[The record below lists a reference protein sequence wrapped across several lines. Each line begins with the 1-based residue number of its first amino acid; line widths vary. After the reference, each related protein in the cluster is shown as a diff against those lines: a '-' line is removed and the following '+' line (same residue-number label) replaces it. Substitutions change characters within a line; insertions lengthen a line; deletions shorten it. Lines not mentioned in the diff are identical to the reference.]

1 MTTAT
6 PQRTLWLAAG
16 GLLAACFTLWAGF
29 SLAGWTVGSVKRDT
43 HRVLPG
49 PVSEVQV
56 FGASGDVTLVPT
68 SGRRVVVDG
77 HAKATLWLPDME
89 TRIDGGRVTVRGT
102 CHVVVFG
109 SCSASFVIGVPDGT
123 PVTVRTS
130 SGDVRASGLTGPV
143 NLKVS
148 SGDVTLDEL
157 SGGTT
162 VRVSSGDIAA
172 RRLGDRVELET
183 SSGDVTAAELTA
195 PVVSARATS
204 GDVLLDLATA
214 PRRVNAAASSGDVT
228 IAVPRGSETY
238 DAEASASSGDHNV
251 YVNDSSQSTRSLSAI
266 TSSGDATIAYR

>member
-16 GLLAACFTLWAGF
+16 GLLAAFLTLWAGF
-29 SLAGWTVGSVKRDT
+29 SLAGWTVGSVERDT
-43 HRVLPG
+43 HHVLPG

-77 HAKATLWLPDME
+77 HAQGTLWLPEMQ
-89 TRIDGGRVTVRGT
+89 TRIDGGRVTVRGA
-102 CHVVVFG
+102 CHVAVFG
-109 SCSASFVIGVPDGT
+109 RCSASFVIGVPAGT

-143 NLKVS
+143 SLKVS

-172 RRLGDRVELET
+172 RALSGRAVLET

-195 PVVSARATS
+195 AVVSARATS
-204 GDVLLDLATA
+204 GDVLLDLAEA
-214 PRRVNAAASSGDVT
+214 PQRVNAAASSGDVT
-228 IAVPRGSETY
+228 IAVPRGSESY
-238 DAEASASSGDHNV
+238 DAEASASSGDHDV
-251 YVNDSSQSTRSLSAI
+251 LVNDSSRSTRSLTAI